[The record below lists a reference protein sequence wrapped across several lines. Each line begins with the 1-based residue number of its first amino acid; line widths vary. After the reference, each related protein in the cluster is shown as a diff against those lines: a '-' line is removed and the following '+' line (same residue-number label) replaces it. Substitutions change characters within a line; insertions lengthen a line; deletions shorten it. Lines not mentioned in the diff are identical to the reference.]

1 MLEIA
6 QKLERLS
13 ALYAEREALAAQ
25 KQELVDQVLPPEI
38 KTRLE
43 EIEAE
48 FATKDEGAAANIEAL
63 EEAIKQQTLAFG
75 EGVKASGLHAVWSK
89 GRVTWDGKALGAYGK
104 THPEVLQFRR
114 EGEPSVAIRRLQSKE
129 TD

>member
-25 KQELVDQVLPPEI
+25 KQELVDQGLPPEI

-75 EGVKASGLHAVWSK
+75 EGVKEAVRPACRLSPLLPGQSG
-89 GRVTWDGKALGAYGK
+89 RLGAVK
-104 THPEVLQFRR
+104 TAPPEVLQFR
-114 EGEPSVAIRRLQSKE
+114 
-129 TD
+129 